1 MPFEIDGDGRQ
12 IRSFCHVDDLVQGVM
27 VMRAKGEHLGIYHVG
42 TAEEVAIA
50 DLARGIAS
58 HAGREIELVSRLAP
72 DGGPER
78 RCPDIGKL
86 ASLGY
91 APQVPLA
98 KGLPPTVDW
107 YWANESLA
115 PKA

>member
-1 MPFEIDGDGRQ
+1 
-12 IRSFCHVDDLVQGVM
+12 VM
-27 VMRAKGEHLGIYHVG
+27 VMRANGKHLGIYHVG
-42 TAEEVAIA
+42 TAEEVTISDVARRIA
-50 DLARGIAS
+50 A
-58 HAGREIELVSRLAP
+58 HAGREIEFVSRPAP
-72 DGGPER
+72 AGGTAR

-86 ASLGY
+86 AALGY